1 MKVRDRLLSVLTDV
15 EDESIA
21 AITNAFVGDD
31 LLREFHEF
39 VEHPTMVRRH
49 VIDAGDMA
57 FGDHEDMDRRLRRY
71 VMKGKRGVALGDDLR
86 GYLPRD
92 YFAEKAVTH
101 LVLSS
106 LLILRAVQRK
116 SPATSLE
123 GQKRRRNHTRGLC
136 S

>member
-1 MKVRDRLLSVLTDV
+1 MQVRNCLSAFFTDV
-15 EDESIA
+15 EHQTVATVSYA
-21 AITNAFVGDD
+21 LGS
-31 LLREFHEF
+31 
-39 VEHPTMVRRH
+39 RH
-49 VIDAGDMA
+49 VTRKRNQVVEDAVVRHGDVIDTFEVTLRNDEYV
-57 FGDHEDMDRRLRRY
+57 HRRFWCDVVKR
-71 VMKGKRGVALGDDLR
+71 KRGVALGDDLR

-116 SPATSLE
+116 SPVTSLE